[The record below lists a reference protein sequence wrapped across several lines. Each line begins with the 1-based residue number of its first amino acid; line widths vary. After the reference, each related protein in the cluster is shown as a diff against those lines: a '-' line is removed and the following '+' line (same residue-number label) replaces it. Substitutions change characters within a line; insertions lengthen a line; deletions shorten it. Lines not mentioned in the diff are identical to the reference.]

1 MKSENHKAKRI
12 NQENMHLEYFSV
24 NYLYTLDDSVKHL
37 TAYTKPR
44 GGAISENLIELV
56 ALRRELTSSA
66 PEGQRVPKQL
76 IAGRTP

>member
-1 MKSENHKAKRI
+1 M
-12 NQENMHLEYFSV
+12 EYFTAS
-24 NYLYTLDDSVKHL
+24 YPHALDGSVKRL
-37 TAYTKPR
+37 TATAYRKPR
-44 GGAISENLIELV
+44 GGAILENLIELV